1 MSGTAPV
8 TAVQGAVVAA
18 PAPHPDLGMRLLA
31 QDGGA
36 RAAVFSTPHGDVRTP
51 AFMPVA
57 TRASLKGL
65 TNGHIQAI
73 GPEVVLA
80 NTYHLH
86 LRPGEALIHDR
97 GGLHGFTGID
107 RPWITDSGGYQVF
120 SLAGLTK
127 VREDGVLLRSHLDG
141 TPLFLGPREAMAI
154 QEALGADIIM
164 AFDHCLGLPAKR
176 EALEDA
182 VARTT
187 RWTRLCAASRTRDDQ
202 ALFGIVQGGT
212 DAELRAESAHDLV
225 ELDLPGYAIG
235 GLAVGESQAA
245 TQATLA
251 LTTPLLPPEK
261 PRYLMGLGTPPE
273 LVDAIALGVDLFD
286 CVLPTRLGRRG
297 HLYTR
302 DGVIRITHR
311 RYADSD
317 ERLDASCRCETCT
330 TTTRAYL
337 RHLFSVNEHSATTY
351 GALHN
356 VTFYVDLMR
365 DARQAILEKRYE
377 AFREAFHARW
387 SAGEAAWRDA
397 RASDPHGAEGSR
409 RARERQRKQSEAFH
423 ARFGRPDTEASA

>member
-1 MSGTAPV
+1 MPAP
-8 TAVQGAVVAA
+8 
-18 PAPHPDLGMRLLA
+18 PPHPDLALRVLA
-31 QDGGA
+31 LDDGA
-36 RAAVFSTPHGDVRTP
+36 RATVFSTPHGDVRTP

-65 TNGHIQAI
+65 TNTQIDAI
-73 GPEVVLA
+73 GPEMVLA

-86 LRPGEALIHDR
+86 LRPGEALVRDR
-97 GGLHGFTGID
+97 GGLHGFTGIR

-120 SLAGLTK
+120 SLGDLTR
-127 VREDGVLLRSHLDG
+127 VRADGVELRSHLDG
-141 TPLFLGPREAMAI
+141 TPLFLGPREAIAI

-176 EALEDA
+176 AALEEA
-182 VARTT
+182 IARTT
-187 RWTRLCAASRTRDDQ
+187 RWTRLCVASRTRDDQ

-212 DAELRAESAHDLV
+212 DEELRARSAHDLV

-245 TQATLA
+245 TRATLA
-251 LTTPLLPPEK
+251 ITAPLLPADK

-273 LVDAIALGVDLFD
+273 MVDAIAEGVDLFD

-302 DGVIRITHR
+302 DGIVRITHR
-311 RYADSD
+311 HFAESD
-317 ERLDASCRCETCT
+317 EALDPACRCETCA

-337 RHLFSVNEHSATTY
+337 RHLFTVGEHSATTY
-351 GALHN
+351 GAVHN

-365 DARQAILEKRYE
+365 DARQAILEKRYG
-377 AFREAFHARW
+377 AFRRAFHARW
-387 SAGEAAWRDA
+387 EAGESAWREA
-397 RASDPHGAEGSR
+397 RARDPHGAEGSR
-409 RARERQRKQSEAFH
+409 RARERQR
-423 ARFGRPDTEASA
+423 ARRAAYDARRSSTPEEGGADAT